1 MGQGIKQ
8 EYLIPFRPPTVNTY
22 WRRSG
27 KNIHLSEKGTAFKRN
42 VKLFMRT
49 QKNKKISD
57 KPLAVDL
64 ILNFK
69 GKTKRDIDNY
79 CKGILDSLTGILWE
93 DDSQII
99 KLNIEKNIGEKED
112 NFILRVQEVDSQRGA

>member
-1 MGQGIKQ
+1 MEL
-8 EYLIPFRPPTVNTY
+8 EYTIPFRPPTVNTY

-27 KNIHLSEKGTAFKRN
+27 KNIHLSEKGIAFKRD

-49 QKNKKISD
+49 QKNKKLSSE
-57 KPLAVDL
+57 PLAVEL

-79 CKGILDSLTGILWE
+79 CKVVLDSFIGILWE

-112 NFILRVQEVDSQRGA
+112 NFILRVQEVDSQ